1 MRLFQHLIAA
11 AGFAFL
17 ATTAAASPANPQSG
31 VDYRTLDKPQQTE
44 SGKKVEVMEF
54 FWYNC
59 PHCNAFEPDLE
70 GWIKKQG
77 DAIDFKRVPVAFRES
92 FIPQQKLY
100 YALEAM
106 GKVDAMQAKIFHAIH
121 VEHKSLNTD
130 AEIADYIA
138 QQGIDKQKFL
148 ATYNSFGVQSK
159 VRQAAQLMEVY
170 RIDGVPTVTIAG
182 RYITSPSIVSA
193 GNGRMAE
200 PELHAA
206 TLKVMDYLVAK
217 AAKEQGPD
225 ASQKK

>member
-1 MRLFQHLIAA
+1 MRLFQYLIAA
-11 AGFAFL
+11 TGFAFL
-17 ATTAAASPANPQSG
+17 AATAAASPASPQSG
-31 VDYRTLDKPQQTE
+31 TDYRTLDKPQQTE
-44 SGKKVEVMEF
+44 PGKKVEVTEF

-70 GWIKKQG
+70 AWVKKQG
-77 DAIDFKRVPVAFRES
+77 DAINFKRVPVAFRDS

-106 GKVDAMQAKIFHAIH
+106 GKADEMQSKIFHAIH
-121 VEHKSLNTD
+121 VEHQSINTD

-138 QQGIDKQKFL
+138 KQGIDKQKFL

-159 VRQAAQLMEVY
+159 VRQAAQLMEMY
-170 RIDGVPTVTIAG
+170 RIDGVPTVAIAG

-193 GNGRMAE
+193 GNGRMPE

-206 TLKVMDYLVAK
+206 TLKVMDYLVDK
-217 AAKEQGPD
+217 AAKEK
-225 ASQKK
+225 ASK